1 MNDSLMPDRGP
12 GGNKTVLFL
21 LAGGTILMAAAG
33 LVIYLRR
40 TPPPPPPKPEVEAP
54 AAVKTLVVP
63 TRPKPLLV
71 ENDTAKQSDTD
82 SDSGDTDDKK
92 TKKKRVGDAATGT
105 IDTKAVNSYINQNF
119 SQVKACYERRLK
131 VNSFLEGKLD
141 LNIVVSTSGKV
152 AAVTVNSDSVRD
164 AEMLSCVKTTI
175 RAWEFPKPEG
185 GRVVIA
191 KTFNFKKKD
200 R

>member
-1 MNDSLMPDRGP
+1 MNDSLIPDRGP

-33 LVIYLRR
+33 LVIYLRS
-40 TPPPPPPKPEVEAP
+40 TPPPPPEPKPETP

-63 TRPKPLLV
+63 THPKPLIAEV
-71 ENDTAKQSDTD
+71 DTAAPDTD
-82 SDSGDTDDKK
+82 TGKEDTE
-92 TKKKRVGDAATGT
+92 TKKDVKKRAGGPTGT
-105 IDTKAVNSYINQNF
+105 IDTKAVNSYIKTNF

-131 VNSFLEGKLD
+131 TNSLLEGKLD
-141 LNIVVSTSGKV
+141 LNIVISTSGKV

-164 AEMLSCVKTTI
+164 AEMLACVKTTI

-185 GRVVIA
+185 GKVIIA

>member
-1 MNDSLMPDRGP
+1 MTDSLMPDRGP

-21 LAGGTILMAAAG
+21 LIGGTLLMAAAG
-33 LVIYLRR
+33 IVIYLRR
-40 TPPPPPPKPEVEAP
+40 TPAPRPTVPEPEAP

-63 TRPKPLLV
+63 TRPRPLIA
-71 ENDTAKQSDTD
+71 ETDTTPAESDT
-82 SDSGDTDDKK
+82 GAADTEDKK
-92 TKKKRVGDAATGT
+92 TVKKRAVGPTGT
-105 IDTKAVNSYINQNF
+105 IDTKAVNSYINAHF

-131 VNSFLEGKLD
+131 TNSFLEGKLD
-141 LNIVVSTSGKV
+141 LNIVISTTGKV

-164 AEMLSCVKTTI
+164 AEMLACVKTTI
-175 RAWEFPKPEG
+175 RSWELPKPDG